1 MFTYSHPDRYQHP
14 YCIWDFVPAS
24 YSCPYEVERIGKMGD
39 GGKWVCGM
47 SVYENL
53 PAGTPCVMY
62 SFGVKD
68 DSSFGKLYGSPKVM
82 PHQIDDDALSYRRR
96 NARSRTL

>member
-1 MFTYSHPDRYQHP
+1 
-14 YCIWDFVPAS
+14 
-24 YSCPYEVERIGKMGD
+24 MGD

-53 PAGTPCVMY
+53 PADTPCVIY

-68 DSSFGKLYGSPKVM
+68 DSSFGRLHGFPMTM
-82 PHQIDDDALSYRRR
+82 PHQIDNDVLFYRRR
-96 NARSRTL
+96 NARSRKL